1 MPRMDITE
9 MAFAK
14 VYPLLVAKAEK
25 KGRTRDEVDQ
35 VTAWL
40 TGYTPEE
47 LAGLAQSDTSY
58 GDFSRNAPAMNP
70 DRALITGK
78 ICGIRVEEIGPGTAR
93 AVMTLEPRHLNP
105 VGVPHGGVYFS
116 LADTACG
123 SAMASH
129 GYYAVT
135 VNASYNFL
143 RSAKLG
149 DHLVAEARETKPGRT
164 LCFYEV
170 EIRDQAGTL
179 LGNGSFTFY
188 KLDREIPL

>member
-1 MPRMDITE
+1 MDFQKMVE
-9 MAFAK
+9 
-14 VYPLLVAKAEK
+14 Y
-25 KGRTRDEVDQ
+25 
-35 VTAWL
+35 
-40 TGYTPEE
+40 
-47 LAGLAQSDTSY
+47 
-58 GDFSRNAPAMNP
+58 RNAHNHFTK
-70 DRALITGK
+70 RLH
-78 ICGIRVEEIGPGTAR
+78 VVLEEIGPGYARTAK
-93 AVMTLEPRHLNP
+93 VVEPEDLNP
-105 VGVPHGGVYFS
+105 VNVPHGGVYFTM
-116 LADTACG
+116 ADNACG

-188 KLDREIPL
+188 RLDQEIPL